1 MTHPSHPFRVEAL
14 CPVPLGPMPTTGTL
28 SPWALRPLGDPVVVC
43 QVRST
48 FRVSVHPLPPAHCR
62 VCPAGRSRRR
72 SAHPRETGIR
82 VFSVIPDG
90 GRSHPLGLEFKQS
103 SLTPAWP
110 NSRTSLG
117 PRRWASRRFIRMLL
131 SPQSFR
137 TKVSGSFYP
146 PSSSGVGT
154 LPTRPDKPLPRRT
167 ASVDWTDALAAC
179 WPGTRYHVDRI
190 PPGHL
195 CWTVPGNPRGIGPEP
210 TAPRSAGLPTGDGG

>member
-154 LPTRPDKPLPRRT
+154 LPTTPDKPLPRRT
-167 ASVDWTDALAAC
+167 ASVRR
-179 WPGTRYHVDRI
+179 P
-190 PPGHL
+190 
-195 CWTVPGNPRGIGPEP
+195 
-210 TAPRSAGLPTGDGG
+210 

>member
-1 MTHPSHPFRVEAL
+1 
-14 CPVPLGPMPTTGTL
+14 MPTTGTL

-146 PSSSGVGT
+146 PSSSGVRT

-167 ASVDWTDALAAC
+167 APVRRHRRAFERS
-179 WPGTRYHVDRI
+179 PTRY
-190 PPGHL
+190 
-195 CWTVPGNPRGIGPEP
+195 NES
-210 TAPRSAGLPTGDGG
+210 SAAS

>member
-146 PSSSGVGT
+146 PSSSGVET

-167 ASVDWTDALAAC
+167 ASVRRHRSSLVSPRWL
-179 WPGTRYHVDRI
+179 RRSDRRAQ
-190 PPGHL
+190 G
-195 CWTVPGNPRGIGPEP
+195 RG
-210 TAPRSAGLPTGDGG
+210 

>member
-137 TKVSGSFYP
+137 SKVSGSFDP
-146 PSSSGVGT
+146 PSSSGVGA

-167 ASVDWTDALAAC
+167 HSSITPKRATLRTLRVYRPGLIGQHHARNPTWLNVSLPLGIG
-179 WPGTRYHVDRI
+179 WPGF
-190 PPGHL
+190 G
-195 CWTVPGNPRGIGPEP
+195 
-210 TAPRSAGLPTGDGG
+210 

>member
-1 MTHPSHPFRVEAL
+1 MTHPSHPVRVEAL

-110 NSRTSLG
+110 NARTPLDPVTLGLTSLYPHAIVPPILSDEGQRIVLPAFFQRGQDSPDKTRQTFATAHRFG
-117 PRRWASRRFIRMLL
+117 P
-131 SPQSFR
+131 
-137 TKVSGSFYP
+137 T
-146 PSSSGVGT
+146 T
-154 LPTRPDKPLPRRT
+154 PTRPPELPLAVRR
-167 ASVDWTDALAAC
+167 L
-179 WPGTRYHVDRI
+179 DR
-190 PPGHL
+190 P
-195 CWTVPGNPRGIGPEP
+195 
-210 TAPRSAGLPTGDGG
+210 